1 MGVTHTSLA
10 KRLPTFTL
18 IFSLAIGL
26 IITLVLSWQLN
37 LLATEQLNHLGT
49 TLSTQLAKTVRDP
62 LIHQDILSLQVEV
75 DEMLRTEGVQRASVY
90 DASNQLLVQAQ
101 PTHLQESESTGYT
114 SPITIEN
121 TIAGYVTINLNQ
133 QYFSASFKTLV
144 KTFIIFWLVLTTIL
158 VLLAIQWGRKISTRL
173 NHLSQQLPGNE
184 SIKLDELSLLEQRIA
199 PLLATRQASSQES
212 STQEPSICHSSLL
225 GIVCQN
231 LSRLESLLNREHF
244 ESLIIR
250 LDHLIDDA
258 TELYGATR
266 LSGGHHSIHLE
277 FNSLDEQGDHRLRA
291 IYCATALFQL
301 THQLLA
307 TQGVTVELAGAI
319 SSAQQQPSTSQLLNE
334 RQQEKREEHLITLLD
349 KAVTGEILL
358 DKDTGTH
365 PSLSDI
371 DLSPLAEDSPLY
383 RVSGLNDSAEELVSQ
398 QLALLSRNY

>member
-49 TLSTQLAKTVRDP
+49 TLSTQLAKIVRDP
-62 LIHQDILSLQVEV
+62 IIHQDILSLQVEV
-75 DEMLRTEGVQRASVY
+75 DEMLRIDGVQRASVY

-101 PTHLQESESTGYT
+101 TSHLQESELSGYT

-133 QYFSASFKTLV
+133 HYFSASFKTLIQ
-144 KTFIIFWLVLTTIL
+144 TFIIFWLVLTSIL
-158 VLLAIQWGRKISTRL
+158 VLPSIQWGRKISTRL

-199 PLLATRQASSQES
+199 PLLATRQP
-212 STQEPSICHSSLL
+212 STQDPSACHSSLL

-244 ESLIIR
+244 ESLMIR
-250 LDHLIDDA
+250 LDHLVDDA

-277 FNSLDEQGDHRLRA
+277 FSSLDEQGDHRLRA

-334 RQQEKREEHLITLLD
+334 RQHEKREELLIALLD

-383 RVSGLNDSAEELVSQ
+383 RVNGLNDSAEKLVSQ
-398 QLALLSRNY
+398 QLALLTRNY